1 MFALATI
8 FACLS
13 ILGGLRILYLLRNKE
28 LRDSLWLSFL
38 EDDFKNIFNKFETR
52 PFAIWLLITS
62 VFLLIW
68 FFISYR
74 LGIIDFRSIFR
85 SIFELRIVGF

>member
-28 LRDSLWLSFL
+28 LRDLLWLSFL

-68 FFISYR
+68 VFISYH
-74 LGIIDFRSIFR
+74 LGIIDFR

>member
-1 MFALATI
+1 MFVLATI
-8 FACLS
+8 FECLS
-13 ILGGLRILYLLRNKE
+13 ILGGLRILCLLADKE

-38 EDDFKNIFNKFETR
+38 EDDFKNIFNKSETR

-68 FFISYR
+68 FVISYR

>member
-13 ILGGLRILYLLRNKE
+13 LFGGLRILCLLTNKN

-38 EDDFKNIFNKFETR
+38 ESDFKNIFNESETR

-68 FFISYR
+68 FLISYH

>member
-1 MFALATI
+1 MFALATA

-13 ILGGLRILYLLRNKE
+13 LFGGLIIICLLTNRE

-38 EDDFKNIFNKFETR
+38 ESDFKNIYKDPETR

-74 LGIIDFRSIFR
+74 LGIIDFRSIF
-85 SIFELRIVGF
+85 ELRIVGF

>member
-13 ILGGLRILYLLRNKE
+13 ILGGLRIICLLTNKD

-38 EDDFKNIFNKFETR
+38 ESDFKNIFNESETR

-74 LGIIDFRSIFR
+74 LGIIDFRSIF
-85 SIFELRIVGF
+85 ELRIVGF

>member
-13 ILGGLRILYLLRNKE
+13 ILGGLRILCLLANKE

-38 EDDFKNIFNKFETR
+38 EDDFKNIFNESETR

-62 VFLLIW
+62 MFLLI
-68 FFISYR
+68 
-74 LGIIDFRSIFR
+74 LIFR

>member
-13 ILGGLRILYLLRNKE
+13 LFGGLIILCLLTNKD

-38 EDDFKNIFNKFETR
+38 ESDFKNIFNESETR
-52 PFAIWLLITS
+52 PFAIWILITS

-68 FFISYR
+68 FLISYH
-74 LGIIDFRSIFR
+74 LGIIDFR

>member
-13 ILGGLRILYLLRNKE
+13 LFGGLRILCLLTNKD

-38 EDDFKNIFNKFETR
+38 ESDFKNIFNESETR

-62 VFLLIW
+62 VFLLIY
-68 FFISYR
+68 FLISYH

>member
-13 ILGGLRILYLLRNKE
+13 ILGGLRILCLLGNKD

-38 EDDFKNIFNKFETR
+38 ESDFKKIFKEPETR
-52 PFAIWLLITS
+52 PFSIWLLITS
-62 VFLLIW
+62 MFLLIW

>member
-13 ILGGLRILYLLRNKE
+13 LFGGLSILCLLTNKD

-38 EDDFKNIFNKFETR
+38 ESDFKNIFNESETR
-52 PFAIWLLITS
+52 PFAIWLH
-62 VFLLIW
+62 W
-68 FFISYR
+68 FVRLNIIFHSCSYFIYQWR
-74 LGIIDFRSIFR
+74 F
-85 SIFELRIVGF
+85 

>member
-13 ILGGLRILYLLRNKE
+13 ILGGLRIICLLTNKD

-38 EDDFKNIFNKFETR
+38 ESDFKNIFNESETR
-52 PFAIWLLITS
+52 PCGIWLFISS
-62 VFLLIW
+62 VVFLIW
-68 FFISYR
+68 FLIYYS

>member
-1 MFALATI
+1 MFVLATI

-13 ILGGLRILYLLRNKE
+13 ILGGLRILCLLADKE

-38 EDDFKNIFNKFETR
+38 EDDFKNIFNKSETR

-68 FFISYR
+68 FVISYR
-74 LGIIDFRSIFR
+74 LDIIDFRSIFR

>member
-13 ILGGLRILYLLRNKE
+13 LLGGMRIIFLLANKE
-28 LRDSLWLSFL
+28 LRESLWLSFL
-38 EDDFKNIFNKFETR
+38 EDDFKNIFKESETR

>member
-13 ILGGLRILYLLRNKE
+13 ILGGLRILCLLANKE

-38 EDDFKNIFNKFETR
+38 EDDFKNI
-52 PFAIWLLITS
+52 LTS
-62 VFLLIW
+62 LKPG
-68 FFISYR
+68 R
-74 LGIIDFRSIFR
+74 LQFGY
-85 SIFELRIVGF
+85 

>member
-13 ILGGLRILYLLRNKE
+13 ILGGLRILYLLRNKD

-38 EDDFKNIFNKFETR
+38 EDDFKNIFKEPETR

-62 VFLLIW
+62 VFCRFGFSSLIV
-68 FFISYR
+68 
-74 LGIIDFRSIFR
+74 L
-85 SIFELRIVGF
+85 V

>member
-13 ILGGLRILYLLRNKE
+13 ILGGLRIICLLTNKD

-38 EDDFKNIFNKFETR
+38 ESDFKNIFNKFETR

>member
-1 MFALATI
+1 MFVLATI

-13 ILGGLRILYLLRNKE
+13 IFGGLRILCLLANKE

-38 EDDFKNIFNKFETR
+38 EDDFKNIFNESETR
-52 PFAIWLLITS
+52 PFAIWLLITGM
-62 VFLLIW
+62 FLLIW
-68 FFISYR
+68 FFISYS

>member
-13 ILGGLRILYLLRNKE
+13 LFGGLSILCLLTNKD

-38 EDDFKNIFNKFETR
+38 ESDFKNIFNESETR

-68 FFISYR
+68 FLISYH

-85 SIFELRIVGF
+85 SIFELRIMGF

>member
-13 ILGGLRILYLLRNKE
+13 ILGGLRIICLLTNKD

-38 EDDFKNIFNKFETR
+38 ESDFKNIFNESETR
-52 PFAIWLLITS
+52 PFAIWLLITIVS
-62 VFLLIW
+62 LLIC
-68 FFISYR
+68 FFISYQ

>member
-13 ILGGLRILYLLRNKE
+13 LFGGLRILCLLTNKD

-38 EDDFKNIFNKFETR
+38 ESDFKNIFNESETR

-62 VFLLIW
+62 VFLLIC
-68 FFISYR
+68 FLISYH

>member
-13 ILGGLRILYLLRNKE
+13 LFGGLRILCLLTNKD

-38 EDDFKNIFNKFETR
+38 ESDFKNIFNESETR

-68 FFISYR
+68 FLISYH

-85 SIFELRIVGF
+85 SIFELRIVGV

>member
-13 ILGGLRILYLLRNKE
+13 LLGGLRIICLLANKE

-38 EDDFKNIFNKFETR
+38 EDDFKNIFKESETR

-62 VFLLIW
+62 VFLLVW
-68 FFISYR
+68 FLISYR
-74 LGIIDFRSIFR
+74 LGIIDFRSIF
-85 SIFELRIVGF
+85 ELRIMGF

>member
-1 MFALATI
+1 MFDLATI

-13 ILGGLRILYLLRNKE
+13 LLGGFRIICLLANKE

-38 EDDFKNIFNKFETR
+38 EDDFKNIFKESETR

-62 VFLLIW
+62 VFFFVW
-68 FFISYR
+68 FFIFYC
-74 LGIIDFRSIFR
+74 LGVIDFRSIFK
-85 SIFELRIVGF
+85 LRIMGF

>member
-13 ILGGLRILYLLRNKE
+13 LLGGLRIICLLANKE
-28 LRDSLWLSFL
+28 LRDSLWLLFL
-38 EDDFKNIFNKFETR
+38 EDDFKNIFKESETR

-62 VFLLIW
+62 VFLLVW
-68 FFISYR
+68 FLISYR
-74 LGIIDFRSIFR
+74 LGVIDFR
-85 SIFELRIVGF
+85 SIFELRIMGF

>member
-52 PFAIWLLITS
+52 SFAIWLLITS

-68 FFISYR
+68 VFISYH
-74 LGIIDFRSIFR
+74 LGIIDFR

>member
-13 ILGGLRILYLLRNKE
+13 LFGGLSILYLLTNKD

-38 EDDFKNIFNKFETR
+38 ESDFKNIFNESETR

-68 FFISYR
+68 FLISYH

>member
-13 ILGGLRILYLLRNKE
+13 LFGGLRILCLLTNKD

-38 EDDFKNIFNKFETR
+38 ESDFKNIFNESETR

-68 FFISYR
+68 FLISYH

>member
-1 MFALATI
+1 MFVLATI

-13 ILGGLRILYLLRNKE
+13 IFGGLRILCLLADKE

-38 EDDFKNIFNKFETR
+38 EDDFKNIFNKSETR

-68 FFISYR
+68 FVISYR
-74 LGIIDFRSIFR
+74 LDIIDFRSIFR

>member
-1 MFALATI
+1 MFVLATI

-13 ILGGLRILYLLRNKE
+13 ILGGLRILCLLADKE

-38 EDDFKNIFNKFETR
+38 EDDFKNIFNKSETR

-68 FFISYR
+68 FVISYR